1 MFGFRKKTAP
11 KPLSSNPGIGVSG
24 KVAFSNA
31 ERNWT
36 ERFDVVASLASVL
49 KEEGHAIQKEES
61 WLVHK
66 DSGFILIPQL
76 ASFQPSDK
84 GGVRTTTTIQTH
96 HPALV
101 PDGVFE
107 YQHSNGDSIVDS
119 IRNGFDQWTQTDL
132 VTLVD
137 ALLPKPKT
145 CTTLNMTFPEKEGK
159 PAYSRRAV
167 LGPVAHFV
175 QNPQIHAKREPGSTG
190 NVLGNQCESHEFCPC
205 CLLSNSIETFKE
217 LIEGAGFYA
226 LRLFASRDGN
236 ETPQADCRVNGED
249 WEKGADA
256 LRKYVTTWPGT
267 GIEFRKQSA
276 VLHTV
281 ETKS

>member
-11 KPLSSNPGIGVSG
+11 KPLSSNPGIGGSG

-31 ERNWT
+31 ERSWS
-36 ERFDVVASLASVL
+36 ERYDVVASLASVL
-49 KEEGHAIQKEES
+49 GEHGHVIHKEES

-66 DSGFILIPQL
+66 DSGFILIPQRAYL
-76 ASFQPSDK
+76 QPSDK

-107 YQHSNGDSIVDS
+107 YQHSNGGSVEDS
-119 IRNGFDQWTQTDL
+119 IRKGFDQWTQTDL

-137 ALLPKPKT
+137 ALQEKPKT
-145 CTTLNMTFPEKEGK
+145 CTTLQMTFPEKDGK
-159 PAYSRRAV
+159 PAYLRRAI

-175 QNPQIHAKREPGSTG
+175 QNPQIHAKQEAGSRG
-190 NVLGNQCESHEFCPC
+190 NVPGDQCESHEFCLC
-205 CLLSNSIETFKE
+205 CLLTNSLETFKE
-217 LIEGAGFYA
+217 LIEGTGFYA
-226 LRLFASRDGN
+226 LRLFAARDGKG
-236 ETPQADCRVNGED
+236 TPQADCRVNGND
-249 WEKGADA
+249 WEKGAEA

-267 GIEFRKQSA
+267 GYEFRKQYV